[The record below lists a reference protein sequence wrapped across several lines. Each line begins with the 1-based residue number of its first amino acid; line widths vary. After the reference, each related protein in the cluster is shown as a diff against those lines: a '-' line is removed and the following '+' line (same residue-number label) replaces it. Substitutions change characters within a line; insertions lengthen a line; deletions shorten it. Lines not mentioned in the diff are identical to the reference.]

1 MMDPFENQV
10 LRTEDLP
17 HIHEE
22 TFEKLPERYRNIRW
36 ITCGLTAL
44 VVLLLFVALI
54 SVFSVWEPEA
64 IDGRLI
70 LFMGVLWTIVFGF
83 WGMTEWFGFDR
94 RGYLTRSRDLS
105 YRSGWL
111 FHTLTTVPFNRIQH
125 SEVTQ
130 GPIAKRYKI
139 CTLKLYTAGSS
150 GANLQISGLDE
161 EIANQIREIL
171 EDRNES

>member
-1 MMDPFENQV
+1 MDKFENQV

-22 TFEKLPERYRNIRW
+22 VFEKLPVRYRNIRW
-36 ITCGLTAL
+36 VTCGLAAV
-44 VVLLLFVALI
+44 VVLLLFTTLI
-54 SVFSVWEPEA
+54 LVFRAVEPAE
-64 IDGRLI
+64 IDLQLI
-70 LFMGVLWTIVFGF
+70 LFVGLLYVAVFGM
-83 WGMTEWFGFDR
+83 WGLSEWFGFDR

-111 FHTLTTVPFNRIQH
+111 FHTITTVPFNRIQH

-161 EIANQIREIL
+161 DIANQIREIL
-171 EDRNES
+171 EERNES